1 MATDF
6 EGKKIVVIGGTS
18 GIGLKTAENV
28 IAEGGSAVIVGRPG
42 RKLDDAVTS
51 LSRSGTASS
60 IAADLTDWEQVVEAQ
75 KQLAE
80 NHADATLL
88 VNAAGLV
95 RLKPFLDY
103 EVADYDSYHDLNR
116 ATFFL
121 TQTIVRGMIAGGQG
135 GAIVNVGAMWAHQAL
150 AATPSSA
157 FSMAKAGLH
166 ALTHNLAIELA
177 GEGIRVNAVAP
188 AVTNTP
194 HFDWIPASP
203 TCTASAPPSGSSP
216 GSPRPPACWPPSACT
231 RRIGGPRECRPTRTR
246 RVAGRPTNAA
256 EPVAAP
262 RPLSSPGLGNAA
274 IADPLQSRPASAGDE
289 PTSRRRFRDRASRRR
304 L

>member
-6 EGKKIVVIGGTS
+6 EGKKIVVLGGAS
-18 GIGLKTAENV
+18 GIGLKTAEDV

-51 LSRSGTASS
+51 LSRSGTAWSVM
-60 IAADLTDWEQVVEAQ
+60 ADLTDWDQVVEAQ

-80 NHADATLL
+80 NHPDATLL
-88 VNAAGLV
+88 VNSAGLV
-95 RLKPFLDY
+95 RLKTFLDHQ
-103 EVADYDSYHDLNR
+103 VADYDSYHDLNR

-121 TQTIVRGMIAGGQG
+121 TQTVVRGMVAGGQG

-194 HFDWIPASP
+194 HFDWLPADQREATLQQMAGLHP
-203 TCTASAPPSGSSP
+203 LGRVGTPQDLASAITFLLSSASSWTT
-216 GSPRPPACWPPSACT
+216 GA
-231 RRIGGPRECRPTRTR
+231 ILNVDGG
-246 RVAGRPTNAA
+246 VMAGRN
-256 EPVAAP
+256 
-262 RPLSSPGLGNAA
+262 
-274 IADPLQSRPASAGDE
+274 
-289 PTSRRRFRDRASRRR
+289 
-304 L
+304 